1 MTDHDNLQP
10 LDASEDIG
18 SNPTAN
24 RTIGD
29 IVEARFSRRGALQAL
44 FAGAATAA
52 LGVALPLGNDAEAA
66 GADGSSFTFKPLK
79 HGEGLTHHVADGY
92 EVDVLIRWGDK
103 VVAGAPEFDI
113 ARQSVAAQEQQFGYN
128 CDFVGFLPFP
138 EGKGRGNHGLLFIN
152 HEYTNANL
160 MWPGLGAGADS
171 ALKASKEQ
179 AEIEIAAHGGSI
191 VEIRKDGG
199 KWRVVPDSKYG
210 RRITGTTP
218 ISISGPARGHDKL
231 KTSAD
236 PSGTLVLGMLNN
248 CAGGITPWG
257 TVLTA
262 EENFNGY
269 FGGDAEK
276 MPQAAG
282 YKRYG
287 VTKAA
292 WYSWPQHIARFDV
305 TKEPNEPNRF
315 GYMVEVDPFDPG
327 SAPVKRTA
335 MGRFK
340 HEGASVIVN
349 KDGHVVAYSG
359 DDERFEYVYRFVTKG
374 KYDANNRRNNFGLLD
389 EGTLS
394 VAKFN
399 DDGSLEWLPLIQ
411 GQGPL
416 TAANGFH
423 SQADVCIETRRAAD
437 LVGATPMDRPEDVD
451 TNPVTGVV
459 YMALTN
465 NSNRKPE
472 QVNKANP
479 RPDNRHGHIIEI
491 IAPGSNAK
499 DRDHA
504 AAKYT
509 WSIFMLCGDPK
520 AHGGMYNPGMA
531 EGQWISCPDNVAFDS
546 KGRIWIGT
554 DGAPTAAKIADGI
567 WASDVTGKGRALPK
581 LFVQAP
587 QDAEICGPWFTP
599 DDATLFV
606 AFQHPG
612 ESRNSTFE
620 APSTRWPDFK
630 AGMPPRPSVVA
641 ITKKGGGPLGA

>member
-1 MTDHDNLQP
+1 MTDHHDLIAP
-10 LDASEDIG
+10 PADPEDTG

-24 RTIGD
+24 RTFGD
-29 IVEARFSRRGALQAL
+29 IANARLNRRAALQGFLAT
-44 FAGAATAA
+44 AGLAA
-52 LGVALPLGNDAEAA
+52 LGTAIPAFGPAEAA

-79 HGEGLTHHVADGY
+79 HGEGLTHHVAEGY
-92 EVDVLIRWGDK
+92 DVDVLIRWGDK
-103 VVAGAPEFDI
+103 VVAGAPEFDVTK
-113 ARQSVAAQEQQFGYN
+113 QSVAAQEMQFGYN
-128 CDFVGFLPFP
+128 CDFVGFLPLP
-138 EGKGRGNHGLLFIN
+138 DGKGRTNHGLLFVN

-160 MWPGLGAGADS
+160 MWPGLGTGQAS

-179 AEIEIAAHGGSI
+179 AEIEIAAHGASI
-191 VEIRKDGG
+191 VEIRKDGN
-199 KWRVVPDSKYG
+199 KWRIVQDSKYN
-210 RRITGTTP
+210 RRVTGTTP
-218 ISISGPARGHDKL
+218 ISISGPARGHARL

-248 CAGGITPWG
+248 CAGGVTPWG

-269 FGGDAEK
+269 FGNAPDA
-276 MPQAAG
+276 PHF
-282 YKRYG
+282 KRYG
-287 VTKAA
+287 VGKTA
-292 WYSWPQHIARFDV
+292 WYSWPQHVARFDV
-305 TKEPNEPNRF
+305 AKEPNEPNRF
-315 GYMVEVDPFDPG
+315 GYIVEIDPFDPG

-335 MGRFK
+335 LGRFK
-340 HEGASVIVN
+340 HEGASVVIN
-349 KDGHVVAYSG
+349 KDGHAVAYSG
-359 DDERFEYVYRFVTKG
+359 DDERFDYVYRFVSKG
-374 KYDANNRRNNFGLLD
+374 KYDASNRKNNWGLLD

-394 VAKFN
+394 VAKFS
-399 DDGSLEWLPLIQ
+399 DDGSIEWIPLVH

-416 TAANGFH
+416 TAANGFS

-459 YMALTN
+459 YMACTN
-465 NSNRKPE
+465 NTSRKPE
-472 QVNKANP
+472 QVNKMNP
-479 RPDNRHGHIIEI
+479 RASNAHGHVIEI
-491 IAPGSNAK
+491 IPPGTNAK
-499 DRDHA
+499 DRDHTA
-504 AAKYT
+504 PKYT
-509 WSIFMLCGDPK
+509 WSMFMLCGDPEK
-520 AHGGMYNPGMA
+520 HGGMYNPAMA

-554 DGAPTAAKIADGI
+554 DGAPSAAKIADGI
-567 WASDVTGKGRALPK
+567 WATDVSGKGRALPK

-587 QDAEICGPWFTP
+587 QDAEICGPWFAP

-612 ESRNSTFE
+612 ESSKSTFE
-620 APSTRWPDFK
+620 NPSTRWPDFK